1 MRRKA
6 AIVSI
11 VCLLILPLASCNF
24 LGLPEYE
31 LNVTVEA
38 GVLGTP
44 ASGKYVY
51 PDLEEIAYEYT
62 PLNEK
67 HSVFVNVDGTGAT
80 AKGTI
85 TLYRN
90 TVLLVRLFDVRR
102 AWKVTFFTSDS
113 TTGTSM
119 DVTFSGADIL
129 AGTFS
134 DSNGKNGTWDAASGK
149 INFNYSNW
157 ESYKFTGTLT
167 SMSGTWSNGTKVG
180 TWGATSI

>member
-1 MRRKA
+1 
-6 AIVSI
+6 
-11 VCLLILPLASCNF
+11 
-24 LGLPEYE
+24 
-31 LNVTVEA
+31 
-38 GVLGTP
+38 
-44 ASGKYVY
+44 
-51 PDLEEIAYEYT
+51 
-62 PLNEK
+62 
-67 HSVFVNVDGTGAT
+67 VDGSGTT

-149 INFNYSNW
+149 INFNYGNW

-167 SMSGTWSNGTKVG
+167 SMSGTWSNGAKVG
-180 TWGATSI
+180 TWGATVI